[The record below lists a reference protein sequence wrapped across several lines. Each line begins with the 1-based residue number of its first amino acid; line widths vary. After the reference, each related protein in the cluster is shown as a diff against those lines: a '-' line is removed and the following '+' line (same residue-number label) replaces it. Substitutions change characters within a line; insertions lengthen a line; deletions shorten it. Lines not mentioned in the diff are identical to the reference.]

1 MDPRTSSN
9 LDLGEIRLNDGRTSS
24 NLDLGEIRLNDG
36 PVDVQ

>member
-1 MDPRTSSN
+1 MDPWTSSN

-36 PVDVQ
+36 PPDVQ